1 MRADTSSWQFDYMG
15 GGRGMALT
23 RVERSAVGPVSA
35 PHTTSRD
42 LYSLHFYSK
51 LFSLL
56 FQLDQNNNLT
66 LSLCNSLTRD
76 CDSLSFHRPSLS
88 VRVSLSSVITLVQSD
103 PLSNSFTGTR

>member
-1 MRADTSSWQFDYMG
+1 
-15 GGRGMALT
+15 MALT
-23 RVERSAVGPVSA
+23 RVERSAVGGAGVSSSHNVA
-35 PHTTSRD
+35 G
-42 LYSLHFYSK
+42 SLHFYSK

-88 VRVSLSSVITLVQSD
+88 VSLPFFRNHLGAIR
-103 PLSNSFTGTR
+103 PPE